1 VKTFF
6 ILASLC
12 LTVLLGS
19 CNFSIPAPTPEAVAS
34 EPIETQANFWQQLG
48 NEVGSGSYPSI
59 SQTVNGYPVV
69 AYTDNSVGPAGKV
82 FVKKWNTLGWL
93 QLGDALNNAAL
104 SPLDLPTKSSVS
116 SLAVNG
122 SGNPVVAYTDCVANF
137 QVLPPQCT
145 GQGIFVKRW
154 DGTNWQQLGTL
165 LDISNNKTAREPKIV
180 LNSAGNPVVTWTE
193 QVGTSTNIYVERWNG
208 SSWVQLGATLDINIS
223 KEVYD
228 PGLALDSAG
237 NPVVTWSECVAVS
250 SLRGSCLNYNV
261 YAKRWNGNSWVQ
273 LGTSLDVNPNES
285 AFQPTL
291 VVDSSGNPI
300 VTWNEFDITAAT
312 KVYVKRW
319 NGSSWVQ
326 LGTSLNVGTLEA
338 NDSTIALDGAGN
350 PLVNWSENTNRNTG
364 TYNIYVKRWK
374 DNTWSLFGPNPV
386 NKAPITVGFEPSISV
401 VNGNYAVAWTGRD
414 GSDGQQ
420 NVYVHRYA
428 INAWQ
433 PLSEALDNDLSLD
446 AKFTSVA
453 RTSSDRPIVAWTEQ
467 ISASDYNVYVKE
479 WLGTAWKSL
488 GTVDKVAG
496 NFTTSASIAMRSDNR
511 PVVAFTESSNS
522 NSLIDVFVRR
532 WTGAAWQDV
541 GGALNYSDID
551 IAPSLALNS
560 ANTPYL
566 AWLSCPAQCNLY
578 VRKFDG
584 TNWVAL
590 GGVSTPLAGGLY
602 GGSNP
607 TLLLD
612 SLGNPVVGWIEASAI
627 GYTLKLRRWT
637 GTAWQ
642 ALSSIYLGYYS
653 NFSMALD
660 STNKVYVAM
669 TKNNQLNVYYLDGT
683 WKSLGG
689 TLEFNNPEYPLL
701 SIGSDNRPVIAWK
714 LTLPLPL
721 GWKGFTARRWDGSTW
736 VNVGTSSI
744 TGSYE
749 NPLRPDMVLK
759 SNNNPIVSFDM
770 QLQSTTKQDVYV
782 KQY

>member
-1 VKTFF
+1 VKNFF

-12 LTVLLGS
+12 LTVLLES
-19 CNFSIPAPTPEAVAS
+19 CNFSIPAPTPEVASS

-48 NEVGSGSYPSI
+48 GEVGSGSYPSM

-122 SGNPVVAYTDCVANF
+122 SSNPVVAYTDCVTNF

-193 QVGTSTNIYVERWNG
+193 QVGTSTNIYV
-208 SSWVQLGATLDINIS
+208 
-223 KEVYD
+223 
-228 PGLALDSAG
+228 
-237 NPVVTWSECVAVS
+237 
-250 SLRGSCLNYNV
+250 
-261 YAKRWNGNSWVQ
+261 KRWNGTSWVQ
-273 LGTSLDVNPNES
+273 LGTFLDVDANQGSQFPSLALDNSGNPTVSWVEGIDVYVKRWNGTNWVQLGS
-285 AFQPTL
+285 
-291 VVDSSGNPI
+291 VVLSNSDYSDIVIDATGNPI
-300 VTWNEFDITAAT
+300 VTGISGGY
-312 KVYVKRW
+312 VYVKRW
-319 NGSSWVQ
+319 NGSTWVQ
-326 LGTSLNVGTLEA
+326 LGTAPLNVV
-338 NDSTIALDGAGN
+338 NVDSAYAPRIALDGAGN
-350 PLVNWSENTNRNTG
+350 PLVTWTESAGLKNT
-364 TYNIYVKRWK
+364 IYVKRWR
-374 DNTWSLFGPNPV
+374 DNKWSLFGPNPV
-386 NKAPITVGFEPSISV
+386 NKTPVGFAPSISI
-401 VNGNYAVAWTGRD
+401 VNGNYAISWVSGERK
-414 GSDGQQ
+414 
-420 NVYVHRYA
+420 VYVHRYA

-433 PLSEALDNDLSLD
+433 PLGAALDNTISND
-446 AKFTSVA
+446 AKFTSIT

-522 NSLIDVFVRR
+522 SNSLIDVFVRR
-532 WTGAAWQDV
+532 WTGAAWQDM
-541 GGALNYSDID
+541 GGVLSYSDTD

-566 AWLSCPAQCNLY
+566 AWLSCPGGCDLY

-584 TNWVAL
+584 TNWAAL
-590 GGVSTPLAGGLY
+590 GGVSTPLASGLY
-602 GGSNP
+602 GGSKP

-669 TKNNQLNVYYLDGT
+669 TKNNRLNVYYLDST
-683 WKSLGG
+683 WKSLGA
-689 TLEFNNPEYPLL
+689 TLDANNPENLVL
-701 SIGSDNRPVIAWK
+701 RMGSDNRPVLAWK
-714 LTLPLPL
+714 YTTLGQFVLSGL
-721 GWKGFTARRWDGSTW
+721 LVKRWDGSIW
-736 VNVGTSSI
+736 VSVGTNSV
-744 TGSYE
+744 TGFGE
-749 NPLRPDMVLK
+749 VPMRPDMVLK
-759 SNNNPIVSFDM
+759 SNNNPVVSFDM